1 MNYLDSIKD
10 FFRSPKW
17 GMNILLGG
25 VCMLIPLIGQI
36 VLSGWNITQFWGQGD
51 QKDPTKL
58 PEFSFNHF
66 VKYLTRGL
74 WPFLV
79 QLVIGL
85 VLVIVIVVG
94 AFVCFFIIAA
104 LATAMADAAAPAFT
118 ILLLI
123 GIPIYLMLMIGLNL
137 ILVPITLKA
146 TLTQDFGAAFDLSF
160 VKSFLS
166 NVWKEIVVTALFMF
180 VLGIAFTI
188 ATLILFIPTLGF
200 GVYFLIPVM
209 SFAWQHLVRQLYV
222 LHLKRDGIAVTLSP
236 KLNDLPPAL
245 PL

>member
-1 MNYLDSIKD
+1 MNYLDSVKD

-25 VCMLIPLIGQI
+25 VCMLIPLVGQI
-36 VLSGWNITQFWGQGD
+36 VLSGWNITQLWGQGD
-51 QKDPTKL
+51 QRDPTKL

-79 QLVIGL
+79 QLVLGL
-85 VLVIVIVVG
+85 VLAIVIVMV
-94 AFVCFFIIAA
+94 AVLCFFIIAA
-104 LATAMADAAAPAFT
+104 LAAAMAEAAALAF
-118 ILLLI
+118 IVLLLI
-123 GIPIYLMLMIGLNL
+123 GIPIYLILMISLNL
-137 ILVPITLKA
+137 ILIPLTLKA
-146 TLTQDFGAAFDLSF
+146 TLTQKFSTAFDLSF

-188 ATLILFIPTLGF
+188 ATLIVLIPTLGF
-200 GVYFLIPVM
+200 GVYFLMPIM
-209 SFAWQHLVRQLYV
+209 AFAWQHLVKQLYV
-222 LHLKRDGIAVTLSP
+222 LHLERGGIAVTQSP

-245 PL
+245 PA